1 MKFEIYKPGQG
12 KYARLIVGL
21 LLAGLIAYGCSS
33 LREYLRNVGTVFTLG
48 SQVFSIGQI
57 IPAVLWLVCVVA
69 IFFGLNYPKFAD
81 FLIETE
87 IEMGRVIWP
96 TRRSVISSSVVVIV
110 AIVLMSAILWG
121 VDTLLY
127 SLLKLVKI
135 Y

>member
-12 KYARLIVGL
+12 KYARLIVGF
-21 LLAGLIAYGCSS
+21 LLAALIAYGCSS
-33 LREYLRNVGTVFTLG
+33 LRGYLRDVTYGFSLG
-48 SQVFSIGQI
+48 SQTFSLGQL
-57 IPAVLWLVCVVA
+57 IPAGIWLVCVVV
-69 IFFGLNYPKFAD
+69 IFVGLNYPKFAD

-96 TRRSVISSSVVVIV
+96 TRRSVISSSIVVILTT
-110 AIVLMSAILWG
+110 VLMSAILWG
-121 VDTLLY
+121 VDSLLY